1 MIDFFFLVQCA
12 LEVHPLTLVVR
23 YQLDP
28 GKHVRHASYKIQE
41 SYCFSGNFPKFEF
54 FRVRSRTYDK
64 LLMSDSGVTDVLSP
78 WLRRKCKIPLQP
90 LVWEIS
96 SLLCP
101 SSPSLSIISNSM

>member
-1 MIDFFFLVQCA
+1 MIDVFFLVQCA

-64 LLMSDSGVTDVLSP
+64 LLMSDSGVDVLSP
-78 WLRRKCKIPLQP
+78 WLRRLPLG
-90 LVWEIS
+90 WEFS

-101 SSPSLSIISNSM
+101 SSPSVAVDYS